1 MDSEDQKPCSSG
13 DGWKRFMKNMSAS
26 LITALL
32 VFTLATAWIDLVQ
45 PRLDAIAQATT
56 SKPTESTTISK
67 KKSTSRKVAQD
78 DEADDEAIEDPPA
91 PKVATKSARHI
102 KTIKDDAS
110 SSESTK
116 ERLRAQ
122 LADVKEQES
131 RLVARE
137 ETLRMLY
144 DDIRTELAAV
154 EDIRRKS
161 AAELAMAEKKV
172 LEATVTK
179 PGVAQSTESP
189 AEATPYAKPKVSA
202 EARIAGVIQDLA
214 SQGNVAA
221 AASLLSGMKDREIAK
236 VLTSLSTRDPRLAL
250 RLSDQVQAAKQEPVR
265 R

>member
-1 MDSEDQKPCSSG
+1 
-13 DGWKRFMKNMSAS
+13 MKNLVAS

-32 VFTLATAWIDLVQ
+32 VFTLATAWMELVQ
-45 PRLDAIAQATT
+45 PRLDLIAQATAPR
-56 SKPTESTTISK
+56 PTETSNVSK
-67 KKSTSRKVAQD
+67 KKTSSRRIVQD
-78 DEADDEAIEDPPA
+78 EEVDEEPIEEPPP
-91 PKVATKSARHI
+91 PKIATKSARHI
-102 KTIKDDAS
+102 KTIKEETAP
-110 SSESTK
+110 SESTK
-116 ERLRAQ
+116 ERLLAQ

-161 AAELAMAEKKV
+161 ATELAMAEKKV
-172 LEATVTK
+172 LEAAIVK
-179 PGVAQSTESP
+179 PGVAQSNE
-189 AEATPYAKPKVSA
+189 TPSDTNPNAKPKASA
-202 EARIAGVIQDLA
+202 ESRIATVIQDLA

-236 VLTSLSTRDPRLAL
+236 VLTSLSIRDPRLAL

>member
-1 MDSEDQKPCSSG
+1 MDFENQNPRSSG

-32 VFTLATAWIDLVQ
+32 VFTLSTAWMDLVQ
-45 PRLDAIAQATT
+45 PRLDVIARATA
-56 SKPTESTTISK
+56 SKSAETAPVSK
-67 KKSTSRKVAQD
+67 KKTASRKVAQEEESD
-78 DEADDEAIEDPPA
+78 DEVIEEPPV
-91 PKVATKSARHI
+91 PKIAAKSARHI
-102 KTIKDDAS
+102 KTSRDDTIT
-110 SSESTK
+110 SESSK

-122 LADVKEQES
+122 LVDVKEQES
-131 RLVARE
+131 RLIARE

-161 AAELAMAEKKV
+161 ATELVMAEKKL
-172 LEATVTK
+172 LEASVTK

-189 AEATPYAKPKVSA
+189 AENTPAAKPKVSA

-236 VLTSLSTRDPRLAL
+236 VLTTLSSSDPRLAL
-250 RLSDQVQAAKQEPVR
+250 RLSDQVQATKQEPIR